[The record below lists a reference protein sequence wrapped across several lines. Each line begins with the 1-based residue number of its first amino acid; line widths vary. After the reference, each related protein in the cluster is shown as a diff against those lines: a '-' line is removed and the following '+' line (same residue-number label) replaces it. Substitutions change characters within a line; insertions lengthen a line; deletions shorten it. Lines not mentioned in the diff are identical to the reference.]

1 MKAKTRTKPFVDGNQ
16 KKSPRA
22 TRSGRATRDVRRRE
36 IKRKQQEECNFT
48 TDTFRI
54 KQDLGK
60 RNTTALMNNIFYKW
74 DYTLMLF

>member
-1 MKAKTRTKPFVDGNQ
+1 MITITYLLVDGNQ

-22 TRSGRATRDVRRRE
+22 TRSGRATRDVRRQE

-54 KQDLGK
+54 KQYLGK
-60 RNTTALMNNIFYKW
+60 RNTTTALMNNIFYKW
-74 DYTLMLF
+74 DYTLMFF